1 MTNNLVL
8 YTLLLVTLIAIIYF
22 INYKYIYYSFHYYR
36 KKYFQE
42 RSSLIKSIAFIGVLF
57 FFTMSYLLLDYL
69 PVLDYYNKIKPLL
82 SDDYTSYFSSLQAKG
97 GESVVYM
104 AVIEVVLLLVFI
116 IALIKTPSLSQR
128 KIVNKLSISKIISY
142 GKVNLNSYFG
152 SIKEIRNIEVVV
164 TSENSELEL
173 ASLSSTSISG
183 RVRYMAALKDE
194 LDDIVQDSLYEN
206 VKNYKV
212 SKNKSRDF
220 KLGTCIVSPPFELV
234 KYDVKCVIHAV
245 SVQKKDDNSIA
256 QDDYATKKILSYVI
270 NHCIENSYSSVFI
283 PIFGIGSAQGDVKES
298 VLAQL
303 DSLKKIIDNEM
314 ERYNSRLDVYLG
326 VYRELDD
333 LMLKKT
339 LVSTFK

>member
-1 MTNNLVL
+1 
-8 YTLLLVTLIAIIYF
+8 
-22 INYKYIYYSFHYYR
+22 
-36 KKYFQE
+36 
-42 RSSLIKSIAFIGVLF
+42 
-57 FFTMSYLLLDYL
+57 MSYLLLDYL
-69 PVLDYYNKIKPLL
+69 PVLDFYNKIKPFL

-97 GESVVYM
+97 DKSVVYM
-104 AVIEVVLLLVFI
+104 AAIEFVLLLFFI
-116 IALIKTPSLSQR
+116 TALIKTPSLSQR
-128 KIVNKLSISKIISY
+128 KIVNKLSVSKIISY
-142 GKVNLNSYFG
+142 GKVNLFSYFG
-152 SIKEIRNIEVVV
+152 SIKEIRKIEVVV

-173 ASLSSTSISG
+173 ARLSSTSISG

-194 LDDIVQDSLYEN
+194 FDDIVHDSLYES

-212 SKNKSRDF
+212 SKNKSRYF

-245 SVQKKDDNSIA
+245 SVQKKDDNSIV
-256 QDDYATKKILSYVI
+256 QDDYATKRILSYVI

-283 PIFGIGSAQGDVKES
+283 PIFGIGSAQGHVKES

-303 DSLKKIIDNEM
+303 DSLKIIIDNEM
-314 ERYNSRLDVYLG
+314 ERCNSRLDVYLG